1 MTAPR
6 RKQVS
11 THVME
16 KVSLA
21 LQQMAGDPSMSRTKV
36 QVEKLTGLGR
46 DAVARSFRQDREQPD
61 RRYRLNEKFD
71 ALKDA
76 QRKPGEPASGDE
88 DTRSVDELRDRLRDV
103 ERVNAAFAQALFA
116 RELTE
121 RKSTLSM
128 VRRTD

>member
-1 MTAPR
+1 
-6 RKQVS
+6 
-11 THVME
+11 ME